1 MTILRDWI
9 ESRGMTQRDLAEKV
23 GVSHVML
30 NYLLRGKNT
39 DIRISLLRR
48 IHAATSIPYGSLVDD
63 LLGTKEAAR
72 KGAAP
77 DVNRA
82 PPITVPTD
90 LQGLDDDLSI
100 NFEG

>member
-1 MTILRDWI
+1 
-9 ESRGMTQRDLAEKV
+9 MTQRDLAEKV

-39 DIRISLLRR
+39 DIRISLLKR
-48 IHAATSIPYGSLVDD
+48 IHAATSIPYESLIDD
-63 LLGTKEAAR
+63 LLQAKEAGR

-82 PPITVPTD
+82 PPIEVPPD
-90 LQGLDDDLSI
+90 LVGLDEDLSI
-100 NFEG
+100 DFEG